1 MAQSLYDFREG
12 TLKTLREMITD
23 ERNNIKK
30 NAGEYRSTV
39 SVCRGD
45 EVIFYVERQKM
56 KSALTGA
63 PAPDRYTV
71 YIDGQQVGFAYGD
84 AEKLYTEIERENM
97 NRFVQGRR
105 QEQDAKT
112 TQEQKRVTNFLAQFR
127 R

>member
-1 MAQSLYDFREG
+1 MAQSLQDFRAG

-23 ERNNIKK
+23 ERNNIKR

-56 KSALTGA
+56 KSVLTGA

-71 YIDGQQVGFAYGD
+71 YIDGQGVEFAYGD
-84 AEKLYTEIERENM
+84 AEKLYAEIERENM
-97 NRFVQGRR
+97 NRFAQSRK

-112 TQEQKRVTNFLAQFR
+112 TQEQNKVTNFLAQFQR
-127 R
+127 

>member
-1 MAQSLYDFREG
+1 MAQSLQDFRAG

-23 ERNNIKK
+23 ERNNIKR

-56 KSALTGA
+56 KSVLTGA

-71 YIDGQQVGFAYGD
+71 YIDGQGVEFAYGD
-84 AEKLYTEIERENM
+84 AEKLYAEIERENM
-97 NRFVQGRR
+97 NRFAQSRK
-105 QEQDAKT
+105 QEQDAQT
-112 TQEQKRVTNFLAQFR
+112 TQEQNKVTNFLAQFQR
-127 R
+127 

>member
-1 MAQSLYDFREG
+1 MAQSLHDFREG

-23 ERNNIKK
+23 ERNNIKR
-30 NAGEYRSTV
+30 NSGQYRSTV

-71 YIDGQQVGFAYGD
+71 YIDGQQMDFMYGE
-84 AEKLYTEIERENM
+84 AEKLYTEIERENT
-97 NRFVQGRR
+97 NRFMQGRK

-112 TQEQKRVTNFLAQFR
+112 TQEQNKVTNFLAQFQR
-127 R
+127 